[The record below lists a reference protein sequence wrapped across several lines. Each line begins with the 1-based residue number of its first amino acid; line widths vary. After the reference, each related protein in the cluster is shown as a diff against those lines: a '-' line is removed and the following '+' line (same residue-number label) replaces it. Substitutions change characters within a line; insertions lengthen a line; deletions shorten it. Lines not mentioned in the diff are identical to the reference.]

1 MTNYG
6 STACHLDAVQ
16 HHERTAIRPSTFG
29 NLVLVAFLAAQACDG
44 ILTYV
49 GVGAYGIHMEGN
61 PLLAWLMVCV
71 GRGPALAIAKAAA
84 GGFGIAL
91 HLTAVHRVVAAL
103 TLFYLALAILPWL
116 GILYSGCGGC

>member
-1 MTNYG
+1 MTNCG
-6 STACHLDAVQ
+6 SMVCHMDASEARAG
-16 HHERTAIRPSTFG
+16 HRLRPSTFG

-49 GVGAYGIHMEGN
+49 GVGAYGLHMEAN
-61 PLLAWLMVCV
+61 PLLAWLMVWM

-91 HLTAVHRVVAAL
+91 HLTAVHRVVLAL
-103 TLFYLALAILPWL
+103 TLFYVALAILPWL
-116 GILYSGCGGC
+116 GILYSGCAGC